1 MKITVKD
8 IQEYKNKNIP
18 FASITAYDY
27 FSAMK
32 ADVAK
37 IPFILVGDSAAMVI
51 YGMETTIPIT
61 MDEMIFLVKAVS
73 RGSDRALIV
82 ADMPFMSYQASIE
95 DAVRNAGRF
104 IKEGSAGA
112 VKLEGGTCYKKQIKA
127 IINAGIPVVGHIGL
141 LPQSYHLSSGYKIQG
156 KTTLEANKII
166 DDAFSIQESGAFAV
180 VLEGIPSNLAKKITQ
195 DLKIPTIGIGAG
207 PHCNGQIQVFHDI
220 MGFDKEN
227 APKHSKPYGNLGNKM
242 EKILL
247 EYNKDVQ
254 KNKFPQKS
262 NYIESS
268 TLLIED

>member
-8 IQEYKNKNIP
+8 IQGYKNTNIP

-32 ADVAK
+32 ADVAG

-73 RGSDRALIV
+73 RGSNRALIV
-82 ADMPFMSYQASIE
+82 ADMPFMSYQASVE

-104 IKEGSAGA
+104 IKEGGAGA
-112 VKLEGGTCYKKQIKA
+112 VKLEGGSCYKNQIKA

-141 LPQSYHLSSGYKIQG
+141 LPQSYHLSSGYRIKG
-156 KTTLEANKII
+156 KTTIEANNII
-166 DDAFSIQESGAFAV
+166 DDAFAVQDSGVFAV

-195 DLKIPTIGIGAG
+195 NLKIPTIGIGAG
-207 PHCNGQIQVFHDI
+207 PYCDGQIQVFHDI
-220 MGFDKEN
+220 MGLNEGD
-227 APKHSKPYGNLGNKM
+227 APKHSTAYGKLGD
-242 EKILL
+242 EIEQILL
-247 EYNKDVQ
+247 EYNNDVQ
-254 KNKFPQKS
+254 KNKFPKKS
-262 NYIESS
+262 NYTESS
-268 TLLIED
+268 TLLNED